1 MEDDDASRDKWWCML
16 SFSVPAGL
24 SSVHLQPVR
33 AADGNWEKGLAMPF
47 SWQTVFSWSCR
58 VPVSVGEDLA
68 PCHSLSW
75 YMGIL
80 PSFLPVFPSLDIT
93 CVGGG
98 KRRGRTWGKCEKWV
112 ELSESMRYSPRLIPS
127 VRKGVD
133 FWITAW
139 IIHVYYFYAG
149 SNWNT

>member
-1 MEDDDASRDKWWCML
+1 MEDDDTSRDKWWCIL

-24 SSVHLQPVR
+24 SSVHLQPVH
-33 AADGNWEKGLAMPF
+33 AAHGNWEKGLAMPF

-80 PSFLPVFPSLDIT
+80 PSFLSVFPSLDIT

-98 KRRGRTWGKCEKWV
+98 EAKGENLREMWEVSGIIWKYEVFSK
-112 ELSESMRYSPRLIPS
+112 INPS
-127 VRKGVD
+127 CQEGGGLLDHSLNYTRIL
-133 FWITAW
+133 FLCRE
-139 IIHVYYFYAG
+139 
-149 SNWNT
+149 